1 MSSSTQWTWT
11 WANSRRQWRT
21 GKSGVLQSIGSQR
34 VRHDLRAEH
43 QQQQINTC
51 YLIFKGFPA
60 GSAVENLPTNAGDF
74 SSITGSERSP
84 EEKNGCPSQYSC
96 LGIPWTEEPG
106 GPQSM
111 VSQRKTC
118 PSNWACMHLIFNKT
132 WKTFKKAGKNMN
144 SLSTDKAINPTR
156 LKVTQILEASD
167 WKLKITMSSEINQR
181 KKFCIIT
188 YMWNLREKNL
198 IDTKRLV
205 VSRGGKRCYAKWVK
219 GIERYKLLLIQQ

>member
-1 MSSSTQWTWT
+1 MVIVMIIDWLNIHWKDWCWSWSSNPLATWGEELTHWKRPCCWERLKAGGEGSYRGWDGLMSSSTPWTWT
-11 WANSRRQWRT
+11 RANSRRQWRT

-132 WKTFKKAGKNMN
+132 WKTFKKAGEKYEFIVNRQ
-144 SLSTDKAINPTR
+144 S
-156 LKVTQILEASD
+156 
-167 WKLKITMSSEINQR
+167 NQP
-181 KKFCIIT
+181 
-188 YMWNLREKNL
+188 N
-198 IDTKRLV
+198 
-205 VSRGGKRCYAKWVK
+205 
-219 GIERYKLLLIQQ
+219 

>member
-1 MSSSTQWTWT
+1 MASSTQWTWT

-21 GKSGVLQSIGSQR
+21 GKYGVLQSIGSQR

-43 QQQQINTC
+43 QQQQVNTC

-60 GSAVENLPTNAGDF
+60 GSAVENLPTSAGDF

-84 EEKNGCPSQYSC
+84 EEENGCPSQYSC

-111 VSQRKTC
+111 VSQRIRLV
-118 PSNWACMHLIFNKT
+118 WATEHAWIWYSTKLGRHS
-132 WKTFKKAGKNMN
+132 KKQGKNMN

-156 LKVTQILEASD
+156 LKVTQMLEASD
-167 WKLKITMSSEINQR
+167 WKLKITMSSEISQR

-188 YMWNLREKNL
+188 LCGILENKNL

-205 VSRGGKRCYAKWVK
+205 VSRAGKRC
-219 GIERYKLLLIQQ
+219 